1 MRCARRKLRTTQW
14 SSRREDV
21 VFVGFPE
28 FPSWLV
34 RTYACFQAFVT
45 YHDAYL
51 KPIRSHLPMDFVDL
65 VAWLLPGSEDYSES
79 VDAIGRALETLEK
92 QAPSSPSS
100 PKYSNCTK

>member
-1 MRCARRKLRTTQW
+1 MW
-14 SSRREDV
+14 FSS
-21 VFVGFPE
+21 GFPE

-100 PKYSNCTK
+100 PQPLEALTRTIDFL